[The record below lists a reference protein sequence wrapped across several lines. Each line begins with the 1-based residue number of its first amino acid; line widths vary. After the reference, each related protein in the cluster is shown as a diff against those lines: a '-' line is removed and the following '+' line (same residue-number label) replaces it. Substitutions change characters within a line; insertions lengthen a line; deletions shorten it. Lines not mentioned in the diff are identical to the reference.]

1 MNVSF
6 FINPFGPGEVKY
18 SLFAKKVTFLGT
30 TSGMKIESLK
40 ERWLEA
46 RINGP
51 DAGTFLNPFTLGR
64 NKIIKNGVRNARSV
78 PYGRLFTPLI

>member
-1 MNVSF
+1 
-6 FINPFGPGEVKY
+6 VKY

-40 ERWLEA
+40 ERWFEA